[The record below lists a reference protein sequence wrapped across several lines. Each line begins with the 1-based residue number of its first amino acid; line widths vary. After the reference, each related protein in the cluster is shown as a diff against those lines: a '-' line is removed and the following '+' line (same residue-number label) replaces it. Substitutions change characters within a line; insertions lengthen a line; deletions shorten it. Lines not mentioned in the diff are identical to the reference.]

1 MKIGKR
7 LRIVREARELIRDAV
22 AAGMSKEEAGEAMQ
36 EAMKAKYGA
45 DVDWMDIIELILK
58 VLALFL

>member
-1 MKIGKR
+1 MKIAKK
-7 LRIVREARELIRDAV
+7 LRIVREAREVMRDAI
-22 AAGMSKEEAGEAMQ
+22 AGGMSKDEAGEAMQ

-45 DVDWMDIIELILK
+45 DADWLDIIELILK

>member
-36 EAMKAKYGA
+36 EVMKAKYGA